1 MSQPEVPAD
10 KARDADPEENTPF
23 PEDPHGLFT
32 GPPGPLLRLLKTE
45 KVAFL
50 IVGGAN
56 TVFSTLLFIA
66 LDLLYGRYVP
76 SFVVLGSAWLISLIA
91 VFFVYRRLV
100 FRVTGHVL
108 RDLARFALVN
118 LTALL
123 VNMVLLFVASDLLGA
138 PRIPAQII
146 ITCLTVF
153 INYFGHKYFSFRRKP
168 AEVPGP
174 AADPAAGKKE
184 DDS

>member
-1 MSQPEVPAD
+1 MSQPEQPAEKD
-10 KARDADPEENTPF
+10 GQEDTTPF
-23 PEDPHGLFT
+23 PEDPHGLFN

-66 LDLLYGRYVP
+66 LDLLYGHYVP
-76 SFVVLGSAWLISLIA
+76 SFVVLGSAWLISLVA

-108 RDLARFALVN
+108 RDLGRFALVN

-146 ITCLTVF
+146 ITGLTVF

-168 AEVPGP
+168 SEVPGTAEP
-174 AADPAAGKKE
+174 SGSRKE
-184 DDS
+184 DDA